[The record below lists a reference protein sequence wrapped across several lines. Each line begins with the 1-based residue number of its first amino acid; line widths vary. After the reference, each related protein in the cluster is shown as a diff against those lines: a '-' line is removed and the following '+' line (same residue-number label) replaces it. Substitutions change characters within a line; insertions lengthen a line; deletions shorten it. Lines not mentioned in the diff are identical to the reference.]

1 MRLSHSLR
9 RRAFFAALALAFSFT
24 SNGLPQGNVAYA
36 ADEPQLAFDFGRTLE
51 CRDVTPPEFAE
62 SYPDERIVECTLR
75 LSIYLSRGDM
85 SAIDAVRVEINDLDQ
100 RLRVHDFSPRTVL
113 ASKLS
118 ADVEW
123 TKTTESTHE
132 LGASLGGE
140 LPACIGDVVANV
152 TPSINAAKGGREV
165 ITEKQMRVAP
175 KHVVVASGTINHE
188 HGVFFTLRPSEQTAL
203 EGVHELKV
211 AFIVPAAWRGDAVRV
226 SCQASGEQKMLWV
239 KQQKVWAEMSN
250 GVALY
255 LAGDVDAR
263 RAAERRVRE

>member
-1 MRLSHSLR
+1 MRHGLSSRGRSLAASFALVTSLATTPVPTQ
-9 RRAFFAALALAFSFT
+9 RA
-24 SNGLPQGNVAYA
+24 A
-36 ADEPQLAFDFGRTLE
+36 ADEPHLAFDFGRTLE
-51 CRDVTPPEFAE
+51 CRDITPPEFAE
-62 SYPDERIVECTLR
+62 SYPDERIIEGTLR

-85 SAIDAVRVEINDLDQ
+85 NAIDAVRVEINDLDQ
-100 RLRVHDFSPRTVL
+100 RLRVHDFAPRTVL

-211 AFIVPAAWRGDAVRV
+211 SFVVPAAWRGDAVRV
-226 SCQASGEQKMLWV
+226 SCEASGEQKVLWV
-239 KQQKVWAEMSN
+239 KQQKVWAEMSS